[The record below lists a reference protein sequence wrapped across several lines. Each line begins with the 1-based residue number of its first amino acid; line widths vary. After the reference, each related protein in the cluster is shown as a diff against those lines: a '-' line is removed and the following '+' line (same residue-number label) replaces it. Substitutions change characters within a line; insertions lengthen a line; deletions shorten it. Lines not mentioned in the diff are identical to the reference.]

1 MAYKVGSTTIIDD
14 NGQIDWS
21 RIVNAPASD
30 TLAVIAAASAGGV
43 GTHVFATST
52 VTSDVAFGAT
62 RAGSALTPTSAA
74 GKFADSGAPAQAFA
88 AGAALSG
95 TWRCMGVYDHVV
107 QVSQSMGGGQFA
119 TYTMYGA
126 TLWLR
131 IA

>member
-1 MAYKVGSTTIIDD
+1 MAYKVGSTTVIDD
-14 NGQIDWS
+14 SGQIDWS

-30 TLAVIAAASAGGV
+30 TLATIAAASAGGV
-43 GTHVFATST
+43 GTYVFATST
-52 VTSDVAFGAT
+52 SASDAAFGAT
-62 RAGSALTPTSAA
+62 RGGSALTPTSAA
-74 GKFADSGAPAQAFA
+74 CRFANSGAPAQAFTS
-88 AGAALSG
+88 GAALSG
-95 TWRCMGVYDHVV
+95 TWRCMGAYDHLV